1 MRQQQLILRTIAEQN
16 LDPKVPYVA
25 GKNGALVPKRQDSV
39 ENKSEGLVEE
49 NNVSP
54 APLMGA
60 MGTISEEDSK
70 EQPVVEA
77 VDDKPKKKFPPPK
90 KKKPTDE

>member
-16 LDPKVPYVA
+16 LDPKVPYVS
-25 GKNGALVPKRQDSV
+25 GKNGKLVPKRQDNV
-39 ENKSEGLVEE
+39 ENKSGLVEE
-49 NNVSP
+49 NNASP

-60 MGTISEEDSK
+60 MGTISEEGSK

-90 KKKPTDE
+90 KKKSTDE